1 MSAELSVGIVGTDIS
16 AGTNTGLAGVKV
28 AVIGGDRRQL
38 AVISALSKMQ
48 AQVRYYA
55 LPPWPELAGLDP
67 AENLIQAVSN
77 AHIILLPINGTD
89 PEGQVRTVENIPAPA
104 FTRDILKIVP
114 VGALLAIGSLRPLM
128 RSWAEEF
135 GIKTLEYGETD
146 EIAVLNSIPTAEG
159 ALQVA
164 MEELPVTIHG
174 CSCFVLG
181 FGRCGITLARM
192 LHALDAKTTVFAR
205 RPAQLAR
212 AHAMGLNTGL
222 LTELPGRIG
231 SARLIYNTIPAMV
244 IPEELLVRTDPGVLI
259 VDISSAPGGVDFS
272 AAGRL
277 GRKALLSL
285 GLPGK
290 VAPETAGNILASALP
305 GLIMDA
311 LASR

>member
-1 MSAELSVGIVGTDIS
+1 MS
-16 AGTNTGLAGVKV
+16 AGTSTGLAGLKV

-38 AVISALSKMQ
+38 AVINALRKMQ
-48 AQVRYYA
+48 AQVEYYA
-55 LPPWPELAGLDP
+55 LPAWPELNGLSR

-77 AHIILLPINGTD
+77 ANIILLPISGTD
-89 PEGQVRTVENIPAPA
+89 PDGLVRTTDNIPAPA
-104 FTRDILKIVP
+104 FTRDILEHIP
-114 VGALLAIGSLRPLM
+114 EGALLVIGSLRSMM
-128 RSWAEEF
+128 RSWVEEL
-135 GIKTLEYGETD
+135 GIKVLEYGEAD

-164 MEELPVTIHG
+164 MEELPVTIHS

-181 FGRCGITLARM
+181 FGRCGITLATM
-192 LHALDAKTTVFAR
+192 LHALNARTTVFAR

-212 AHAMGLNTGL
+212 ARALGLDTGL
-222 LTELPGRIG
+222 LVELPDKIG

-244 IPEELLVRTDPGVLI
+244 LPEELLVRTDPEVLI
-259 VDISSAPGGVDFS
+259 VDISSAPGGVDFL
-272 AAGRL
+272 AAKRL
-277 GRKALLSL
+277 GRKAILSL

-305 GLIMDA
+305 GMIMDA

>member
-1 MSAELSVGIVGTDIS
+1 MS
-16 AGTNTGLAGVKV
+16 AGTSTGLTGLKA

-38 AVISALSKMQ
+38 AVIEALRKMQ
-48 AQVRYYA
+48 AQVEYYA
-55 LPPWPELAGLDP
+55 LPPWPELAGLNP
-67 AENLIQAVSN
+67 AENLTRAVGN
-77 AHIILLPINGTD
+77 ANIILLPINGTD
-89 PEGQVRTVENIPAPA
+89 PEGMVRTTEDIPAPA
-104 FTRDILKIVP
+104 FNRAILELIP
-114 VGALLAIGSLRPLM
+114 DGALLAIGSLRPLM
-128 RSWAEEF
+128 RSWVKEL
-135 GIKTLEYGETD
+135 GIKALEYGETD
-146 EIAVLNSIPTAEG
+146 EIAALNSIPTAEG

-174 CSCFVLG
+174 CSCLVLG
-181 FGRCGITLARM
+181 FGRCGETLAMM
-192 LHALDAKTTVFAR
+192 LHALNAKTIVFAR

-212 AHAMGLNTGL
+212 AHAMGLDTGL

-244 IPEELLVRTDPGVLI
+244 LPEELLVRTDPGVLI
-259 VDISSAPGGVDFS
+259 IDISSAPGGVDFL

-277 GRKALLSL
+277 GRKALLAP

-305 GLIMDA
+305 GMILDA